1 MALSDKDIVITPNRG
16 SAANPPKIVFS
27 AASSTFAAQDIT
39 LEVTPGPNASDGS
52 TITFTGEQNGALMA
66 ISDDMGGS
74 LFSVNNSSGL
84 PLLEV
89 SEVGNVNLGF
99 ATGALG
105 LPSGTTAQRPSNPQ
119 GGYERWNTET
129 FSKELY
135 DGTAWVEIIT
145 DYVPSGSTILG

>member
-66 ISDDMGGS
+66 ISDDMGGN

-105 LPSGTTAQRPSNPQ
+105 LPSGTTAQRPSIPH
-119 GGYERWNTET
+119 GGSARWTTET
-129 FSKELY
+129 YSKQLY
-135 DGTAWVEIIT
+135 YGTASIKNIP
-145 DYVPSGSTILG
+145 DSVPSCSTI

>member
-52 TITFTGEQNGALMA
+52 TITFTGEQNGPLMA

-105 LPSGTTAQRPSNPQ
+105 LPSGTTAQRPNAPQ
-119 GGYERWNTET
+119 AGWERWNTET
-129 FSKELY
+129 GSKELY
-135 DGTAWVEIIT
+135 DGTNWVELIT
-145 DYVPSGSTILG
+145 DYFSFGSTILG

>member
-1 MALSDKDIVITPNRG
+1 MALSDKDIVITPSKG
-16 SAANPPKIVFS
+16 SATNPPKIVFS
-27 AASSTFAAQDIT
+27 AASSAFTGQDIT
-39 LEVTPGPNASDGS
+39 LEVTPGPGAADGS
-52 TITFTGEQNGALMA
+52 TLTFVGEQNGTLMA
-66 ISDDMGGS
+66 ISDLAGGS
-74 LFSVNNSSGL
+74 LFSVSNEAGL

-89 SEVGNVNLGF
+89 NETGNVNLGF

-119 GGYERWNTET
+119 AGWERWNTET
-129 FSKELY
+129 GSKELY

>member
-16 SAANPPKIVFS
+16 SASAAPKIVFS
-27 AASSTFAAQDIT
+27 AASSSFAGQDIT
-39 LEVTPGPNASDGS
+39 LEVIPGPNASDGS
-52 TITFTGEQNGALMA
+52 TITFTGEQNGTLMA
-66 ISDDMGGS
+66 ISDDIGGA
-74 LFSVNNSSGL
+74 LFSVSNSSGL

-89 SEVGNVNLGF
+89 SETGNVTLGL

-105 LPSGTTAQRPSNPQ
+105 LPSGTTAQRPSVPQ
-119 GGYERWNTET
+119 AGYERWNTET
-129 FSKELY
+129 GSKEIY